1 LRARPKAARI
11 IDMDLTTI
19 TVAIMLALG
28 LLGADSVMHAGTV
41 LVEVAIA
48 PKIEGVSIDERTLAA
63 EFQDQFDAI
72 TQTYSVVSPPEIRS
86 REEQGLALALAETFN
101 AQNLAHAVQSQFG
114 FGSDSIRFTLY
125 VDQGALVGLVH
136 GHSHLVGNINRVLT
150 PNRGEPL
157 ISFVQRSALW
167 TASELAPYSTAL
179 YLLQKHS
186 SDRDFTDAV
195 ALIDRA
201 KSMLPPTPTNF
212 DRALFDNL
220 MGIIALFKNDP
231 QSARKAFDAAMFD
244 DGTNPVPFLNAAFA
258 DIQLDDY
265 QKAAERMEELVRLA
279 PPTNKV
285 LLGTAY
291 MTWGAALLGL
301 HDPAGADRMLAKST
315 EINPDSSS
323 AFGLWSEA
331 KRLAGDQAAANK
343 LDHKAREATEKFEN
357 YGEVAALYFELAW
370 RDNQPVTLNKFPNPS
385 VVTFH

>member
-1 LRARPKAARI
+1 
-11 IDMDLTTI
+11 
-19 TVAIMLALG
+19 
-28 LLGADSVMHAGTV
+28 
-41 LVEVAIA
+41 
-48 PKIEGVSIDERTLAA
+48 
-63 EFQDQFDAI
+63 
-72 TQTYSVVSPPEIRS
+72 VVSPPEIRS

-101 AQNLAHAVQSQFG
+101 AQSLAHAVQSQFG

-125 VDQGALVGLVH
+125 VDQGVLVGLVH

-186 SDRDFTDAV
+186 SDRDLTDAV